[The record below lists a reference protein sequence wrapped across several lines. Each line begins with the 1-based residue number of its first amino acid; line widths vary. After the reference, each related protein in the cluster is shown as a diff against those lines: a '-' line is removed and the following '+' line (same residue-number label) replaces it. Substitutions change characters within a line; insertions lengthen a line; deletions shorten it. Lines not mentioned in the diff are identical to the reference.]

1 MLLSAGACT
10 LGGDEDLPSASP
22 RVTTEPPSPSAS
34 PSPSA
39 VPAGESACSTGGG
52 GSASSKINYRDPSAN
67 VRPAGPS
74 FPTAAPPIPATSI
87 VASAPAATGAA
98 TDSAAAAGT
107 AAPAGI
113 AARDAAASAG
123 DSATSAIS
131 AATGARAAARAPARA
146 LPWKDRPVVKL
157 CFDVPA
163 DRQLVTGHESIAF
176 TPDAPTCELVFRAWP
191 NKPETAVSGN
201 RLDVG
206 QVTVDGKPA
215 TPRVESGGAPEGEPG
230 TLVRVPL
237 SACAK
242 AGQKLAIELDFTLR
256 LGRDTPERVGY
267 SSGDLTAWFATAYPL
282 LAWER
287 GSGWATDPAVD
298 LLGETVTSEDF
309 QLAELRVI
317 APSADTVFGSGESL
331 GEQPGP
337 KAGTTEHRFSA
348 PAVRDVAVSVG
359 RFEVEERT
367 VGTTRLHVAARADAR
382 FPAETWA
389 DETERAVTGLAAR
402 FGPFPYDD
410 LWVTIVPD
418 ITSGIEFPGAIQF
431 GDVDPVQFEELVPHE
446 VAHMWF
452 YGLVGN
458 NQARDPWL
466 DESFAE
472 YAEVLVNGTD
482 TSRLSFVAPPP
493 VRDRVGESMQWYAEP
508 AHRSLYGPGVY
519 RQGAAMLLK
528 AREAVGAARWDQL
541 LRAYIDTNAHR
552 IVDDEDVRKAFAS
565 EPEALSILRQYG
577 AFVN

>member
-1 MLLSAGACT
+1 MSSGFRARRPLAAVVGLLVLASGAVAACT
-10 LGGDEDLPSASP
+10 PGSDGDDLPTTPPREETTSP
-22 RVTTEPPSPSAS
+22 SPEPSPSA
-34 PSPSA
+34 A
-39 VPAGESACSTGGG
+39 AGESACSTSGG
-52 GSASSKINYRDPSAN
+52 GSASSKINYLEPG
-67 VRPAGPS
+67 RPAQS
-74 FPTAAPPIPATSI
+74 
-87 VASAPAATGAA
+87 A
-98 TDSAAAAGT
+98 TDLSGAGG
-107 AAPAGI
+107 AVGAGE
-113 AARDAAASAG
+113 R
-123 DSATSAIS
+123 T
-131 AATGARAAARAPARA
+131 PARA

-163 DRQLVTGHESIAF
+163 DRKLVTGHESVAF
-176 TPDAPTCELVFRAWP
+176 RPDARTCELVFRAWP
-191 NKPETAVSGN
+191 NKPETAASGN

-206 QVTVDGKPA
+206 QVTVDGKAA
-215 TPRVESGGAPEGEPG
+215 TPKVESGGAPEGEPG

-237 SACAK
+237 ATCAK
-242 AGQKLAIELDFTLR
+242 AGQKLSIELDFNLR
-256 LGRDTPERVGY
+256 LGADTPERVGY
-267 SSGDLTAWFATAYPL
+267 SSGDLTAWLATAYPL

-287 GSGWATDPAVD
+287 GHGWATEPAVD
-298 LLGETVTSEDF
+298 LLGETVTSEEF

-317 APSADTVFGSGESL
+317 APSSDTVFGTGKSL

-337 KAGTTEHRFSA
+337 KPGTTEHRFSA

-367 VGTTRLHVAARADAR
+367 IGTTRLHVAARADAR
-382 FPAETWA
+382 FPASVWA
-389 DETERAVTGLAAR
+389 DETERAITRLSAR

-418 ITSGIEFPGAIQF
+418 IGSGIEFPGAIQF
-431 GDVDPVQFEELVPHE
+431 GDVDPKQFVELVPHE

-482 TSRLSFVAPPP
+482 TGRLSFVAPQP

-508 AHRSLYGPGVY
+508 SHRALYGPGVY

-528 AREAVGAARWDQL
+528 ARQAVGAAKWDQL
-541 LRAYIDTNAHR
+541 IRTYIDSNAHK

-565 EPEALSILRQYG
+565 EPAALSILREYG
-577 AFVN
+577 AFAN